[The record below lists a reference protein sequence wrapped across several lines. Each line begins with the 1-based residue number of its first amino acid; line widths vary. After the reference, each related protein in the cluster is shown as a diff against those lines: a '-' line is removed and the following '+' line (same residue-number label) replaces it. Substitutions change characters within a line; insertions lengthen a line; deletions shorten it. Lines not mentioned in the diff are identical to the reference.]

1 MRSRKFVILATML
14 VVICGLVLGCSFAE
28 QVQEAEEVVQE
39 AQENA
44 SGTIPTVIGT
54 TVAAATGIPVAAP
67 VISFLVGL
75 GIAIFER
82 KKRKVTEVVA
92 GTLVKAI
99 EGSESKKAIAEKVM
113 ASTMIDGTSKVV
125 AKIVRDNT

>member
-1 MRSRKFVILATML
+1 M
-14 VVICGLVLGCSFAE
+14 
-28 QVQEAEEVVQE
+28 QEAN
-39 AQENA
+39 ENA
-44 SGTIPTVIGT
+44 SGTIPTVIGGLVAT
-54 TVAAATGIPVAAP
+54 TTGIPVAAP

-75 GIAIFER
+75 GIAVFER

-99 EGSESKKAIAEKVM
+99 EGSESKKAIAEKVI
-113 ASTMIDGTSKVV
+113 ATTMIDGTSKVM